1 MTLLGQPLLQRVAP
15 QVLVHHQNPDTGSRK
30 TRQPATHH
38 VVEFALAHLDGG
50 IAPHRRERN
59 VVGHLLRCGH
69 GHVAQSEGRGVV
81 ARQSSGAGV
90 HVDGPHATLRST
102 SRHRQ
107 RDHPGSATEV
117 EQVSSFGQLGS
128 LEQEEFRAGVNA
140 TVREDAGVGLH
151 LERTVGKGD
160 LDALARGLHLGF
172 LAEVVLVRVV
182 GGGSHGI
189 GSLSRMTYQIR
200 TFGDPVLASQALPVT
215 DIDAKIVRIVD
226 EMFDTL
232 YDSDSGIGLAAPQ
245 VGIQRQ
251 IFVWDMDDEPMVVLN
266 PVIVESDGEWVYDE
280 GCLSIPGLYVEM
292 TRPKTV
298 LMKGIDMNGNE
309 VAIEADELEARLFQ
323 HELDHLNGVLMFDRM
338 QPEQRKAAMAEYKK
352 LTEQAAGLGAPKR
365 LKAE

>member
-1 MTLLGQPLLQRVAP
+1 
-15 QVLVHHQNPDTGSRK
+15 
-30 TRQPATHH
+30 
-38 VVEFALAHLDGG
+38 
-50 IAPHRRERN
+50 
-59 VVGHLLRCGH
+59 
-69 GHVAQSEGRGVV
+69 
-81 ARQSSGAGV
+81 
-90 HVDGPHATLRST
+90 
-102 SRHRQ
+102 
-107 RDHPGSATEV
+107 
-117 EQVSSFGQLGS
+117 
-128 LEQEEFRAGVNA
+128 
-140 TVREDAGVGLH
+140 
-151 LERTVGKGD
+151 
-160 LDALARGLHLGF
+160 
-172 LAEVVLVRVV
+172 
-182 GGGSHGI
+182 
-189 GSLSRMTYQIR
+189 MTYQIR

-215 DIDAKIVRIVD
+215 DIDAKIIRIVD

>member
-1 MTLLGQPLLQRVAP
+1 
-15 QVLVHHQNPDTGSRK
+15 
-30 TRQPATHH
+30 
-38 VVEFALAHLDGG
+38 
-50 IAPHRRERN
+50 
-59 VVGHLLRCGH
+59 
-69 GHVAQSEGRGVV
+69 
-81 ARQSSGAGV
+81 
-90 HVDGPHATLRST
+90 
-102 SRHRQ
+102 
-107 RDHPGSATEV
+107 
-117 EQVSSFGQLGS
+117 
-128 LEQEEFRAGVNA
+128 
-140 TVREDAGVGLH
+140 
-151 LERTVGKGD
+151 
-160 LDALARGLHLGF
+160 
-172 LAEVVLVRVV
+172 
-182 GGGSHGI
+182 
-189 GSLSRMTYQIR
+189 MTYQIR

-215 DIDAKIVRIVD
+215 DIDGKIVRIVD

-251 IFVWDMDDEPMVVLN
+251 IFVWDMDDEPMVVMN

-338 QPEQRKAAMAEYKK
+338 QPDQRKAAIAKYKK
-352 LTEQAAGLGAPKR
+352 LTEQAAGLSAPKR

>member
-1 MTLLGQPLLQRVAP
+1 
-15 QVLVHHQNPDTGSRK
+15 
-30 TRQPATHH
+30 
-38 VVEFALAHLDGG
+38 
-50 IAPHRRERN
+50 
-59 VVGHLLRCGH
+59 
-69 GHVAQSEGRGVV
+69 
-81 ARQSSGAGV
+81 
-90 HVDGPHATLRST
+90 
-102 SRHRQ
+102 
-107 RDHPGSATEV
+107 
-117 EQVSSFGQLGS
+117 
-128 LEQEEFRAGVNA
+128 
-140 TVREDAGVGLH
+140 
-151 LERTVGKGD
+151 
-160 LDALARGLHLGF
+160 
-172 LAEVVLVRVV
+172 
-182 GGGSHGI
+182 
-189 GSLSRMTYQIR
+189 MTYQIR
-200 TFGDPVLASQALPVT
+200 TFGDPVLASPALPVT
-215 DIDAKIVRIVD
+215 DIDGKIVRIVD

-338 QPEQRKAAMAEYKK
+338 QPEQRKAAIAEYKK

>member
-1 MTLLGQPLLQRVAP
+1 
-15 QVLVHHQNPDTGSRK
+15 
-30 TRQPATHH
+30 
-38 VVEFALAHLDGG
+38 
-50 IAPHRRERN
+50 
-59 VVGHLLRCGH
+59 
-69 GHVAQSEGRGVV
+69 
-81 ARQSSGAGV
+81 
-90 HVDGPHATLRST
+90 
-102 SRHRQ
+102 
-107 RDHPGSATEV
+107 
-117 EQVSSFGQLGS
+117 
-128 LEQEEFRAGVNA
+128 
-140 TVREDAGVGLH
+140 
-151 LERTVGKGD
+151 
-160 LDALARGLHLGF
+160 
-172 LAEVVLVRVV
+172 
-182 GGGSHGI
+182 
-189 GSLSRMTYQIR
+189 MTYQIR

-215 DIDAKIVRIVD
+215 DIDGKIVRIVD

-338 QPEQRKAAMAEYKK
+338 QPEQRKAAIAEYKK
-352 LTEQAAGLGAPKR
+352 LTEQAAGLSAPKR

>member
-1 MTLLGQPLLQRVAP
+1 
-15 QVLVHHQNPDTGSRK
+15 
-30 TRQPATHH
+30 
-38 VVEFALAHLDGG
+38 
-50 IAPHRRERN
+50 
-59 VVGHLLRCGH
+59 
-69 GHVAQSEGRGVV
+69 
-81 ARQSSGAGV
+81 
-90 HVDGPHATLRST
+90 
-102 SRHRQ
+102 
-107 RDHPGSATEV
+107 
-117 EQVSSFGQLGS
+117 
-128 LEQEEFRAGVNA
+128 
-140 TVREDAGVGLH
+140 
-151 LERTVGKGD
+151 
-160 LDALARGLHLGF
+160 
-172 LAEVVLVRVV
+172 
-182 GGGSHGI
+182 
-189 GSLSRMTYQIR
+189 MTYQIR

-266 PVIVESDGEWVYDE
+266 PAIVESDGEWVYDE

-338 QPEQRKAAMAEYKK
+338 QPEQRKAAIAEYKK
-352 LTEQAAGLGAPKR
+352 LTEQAAGLSAPKR